1 MGDSKLKVNQEKI
14 KPKKMSDF
22 KITVYKKGNGEKFE
36 IESGK
41 AYQIINKFDA
51 NAPDGFQ
58 KNRTTKVPDPD
69 ASNFVNLAV
78 WDEPK
83 KSFDTAL
90 DKNSRRLNELF
101 PDSDDLTRHL
111 QVVTKEIYNP
121 LISIYGADTLDTKN
135 KEFWDNF
142 MYNISVDN
150 VLNTKD
156 VLGRAQLYFLIIH
169 GKLAP
174 VGFESENLFKK
185 CAQFSVE
192 NKETVVGA
200 TQKRE
205 IEKNKAIAKFV
216 NLLDDDKEELATLLE
231 YIGITGL
238 DEADEALMN
247 SVFTNWLDKDD
258 NQNPKQF
265 LEVYEKFH
273 KSSAGK
279 TYMKI
284 YRALKELHRKKK
296 IKKNMDGVIF
306 EDEVLGKDFKEASTT
321 VQNSSALLEKLA
333 ITLDE

>member
-1 MGDSKLKVNQEKI
+1 MEGSKLKINQEKI
-14 KPKKMSDF
+14 KPKMSQ

-36 IESGK
+36 IEIGK
-41 AYQIINKFDA
+41 SYQIINKFDA
-51 NAPDGFQ
+51 NALDGFQ
-58 KNRTTKVPDPD
+58 KHRTTKVLDPQ
-69 ASNFVNLAV
+69 ASVTRVPLAI
-78 WDEPK
+78 WDGQK
-83 KSFDTAL
+83 MSYDIAL
-90 DKNSRRLNELF
+90 DENSTRLNNIFKDKE
-101 PDSDDLTRHL
+101 DLQAHL
-111 QVVTKEIYNP
+111 RTVTKEIYNK
-121 LISIYGADTLDTKN
+121 LLSIYGKDKLDAKN
-135 KEFWDNF
+135 TEFWDDF
-142 MYNISVDN
+142 CYHITADN
-150 VLNTKD
+150 VLNTNKP
-156 VLGRAQLYFLIIH
+156 LELAQLYFLIIH

-200 TQKRE
+200 TQKRV

-216 NLLDDDKEELATLLE
+216 NLLDDNKEELATLLE

-273 KSSAGK
+273 NSHVGK
-279 TYMKI
+279 TYIKI

-296 IKKNMDGVIF
+296 VKKTLDGIIF
-306 EDEVLGKDFKEASTT
+306 EDEVIGKDFKEASTT
-321 VQNSSALLEKLA
+321 IQNTAALMEKLA

>member
-1 MGDSKLKVNQEKI
+1 
-14 KPKKMSDF
+14 MSE

-36 IESGK
+36 IEIGK
-41 AYQIINKFDA
+41 SYQIINKFDA
-51 NAPDGFQ
+51 NALDGFQ
-58 KNRTTKVPDPD
+58 KHRTTKVLDPQ
-69 ASNFVNLAV
+69 ASVTRVPLAI
-78 WDEPK
+78 WDGQK
-83 KSFDTAL
+83 MSYDIAL
-90 DKNSRRLNELF
+90 DENSTRLNNIFKDKEELQ
-101 PDSDDLTRHL
+101 RHL
-111 QVVTKEIYNP
+111 KVVTKEIYNK
-121 LISIYGADTLDTKN
+121 LLSIYGKDKLDAKN
-135 KEFWDNF
+135 TEFWDDF
-142 MYNISVDN
+142 CYHITADN
-150 VLNTKD
+150 VLNTNKP
-156 VLGRAQLYFLIIH
+156 LELAQLYFLIVH

-306 EDEVLGKDFKEASTT
+306 EEEVLGKDFKEASTT